1 MFFETKL
8 SMDQDEINIVALKLE
23 KNKAV
28 VADGKRQKKNFK
40 LELLAAKIEHLKKK
54 LLSKYTVEMLCLSL
68 EDM

>member
-8 SMDQDEINIVALKLE
+8 SMNQDEIDILALKLE

-40 LELLAAKIEHLKKK
+40 LELLAVKVEHLKKK